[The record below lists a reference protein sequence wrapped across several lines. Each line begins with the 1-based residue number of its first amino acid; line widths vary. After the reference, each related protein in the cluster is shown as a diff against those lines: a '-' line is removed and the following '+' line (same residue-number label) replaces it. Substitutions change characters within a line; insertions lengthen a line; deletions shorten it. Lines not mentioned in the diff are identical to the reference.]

1 MAAGEQH
8 MNPAAIYVGI
18 AGWSIPSAQAELF
31 PGSGTHLERLSQR
44 LNAAEINT
52 TFYRPHQ
59 PKTYTR
65 WAESTPPD
73 FRFSVKARRTMTHEK
88 RLTEPGLIA
97 DFLIEVQHLGD
108 KLGPLLF
115 QFPPSL
121 GLNLKTATVFFETL
135 RSQWSGAVV
144 CEPRHRSWFT
154 QEAESIFIEYKIS
167 RAAADPS
174 VVPAASQPGGW
185 SELVYFRLHGSPE
198 MYTSPYTA
206 EFLVDL
212 SGRLRSFAQ
221 SGVETWCIFDNTAA
235 FFAQLNAL
243 ELTRLLSSEVQA

>member
-1 MAAGEQH
+1 

-18 AGWSIPSAQAELF
+18 AGWSIPGAQAELF
-31 PGSGTHLERLSQR
+31 PGSGTHLERLSQQ

-59 PKTYTR
+59 PKTYSR
-65 WAESTPPD
+65 WAEATPPD

-88 RLTEPGLIA
+88 RLTDPGLIA

-108 KLGPLLF
+108 KLGTLLF

-121 GLNLKTATVFFETL
+121 GLNLKTATIFFETL
-135 RSQWSGAVV
+135 RSQWGGAVV
-144 CEPRHRSWFT
+144 CEPRHHSWFT
-154 QEAESIFIEYKIS
+154 PEPEAIFIEYQIS

-185 SELVYFRLHGSPE
+185 PGLVYYRLHGSPE
-198 MYTSPYTA
+198 MYHSPYTP
-206 EFLVDL
+206 EFLASQAAIL
-212 SGRLRSFAQ
+212 KGYAQ
-221 SGVETWCIFDNTAA
+221 SGVEAWCIFDNTAA

-243 ELTRLLSSEVQA
+243 ELTRLLGSEQ